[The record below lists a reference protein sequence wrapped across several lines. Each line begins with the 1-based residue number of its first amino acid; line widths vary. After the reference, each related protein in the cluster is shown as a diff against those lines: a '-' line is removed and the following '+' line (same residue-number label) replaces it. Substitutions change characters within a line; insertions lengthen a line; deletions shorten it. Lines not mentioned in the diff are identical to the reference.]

1 MKHFYHQGNSFCKL
15 FTLEGR
21 NNSLCI
27 QQDQALSQTTLK
39 MKVAGNSH
47 RGLMVCKFVRAKLL
61 KWLKFPIF
69 FTWLTLETMNLDDYH
84 ANSQNFHEFAK
95 LIFFCGISFNAIF
108 ITLVFRVVC
117 FKEQLCVSL
126 MMHNF
131 KIGGI

>member
-69 FTWLTLETMNLDDYH
+69 FTWLTLEMMNLDDYH

-95 LIFFCGISFNAIF
+95 LIIFFVESVLMHF
-108 ITLVFRVVC
+108 L
-117 FKEQLCVSL
+117 SL
-126 MMHNF
+126 WF
-131 KIGGI
+131 LG